1 MSLKEWK
8 NSIVFMVGMAA
19 ILYVLYVQLNYLNP
33 FAASWDQVDFSLA
46 LERYDLRA
54 MQPHFPG
61 YPYFILGGMLL
72 KGFAGQPQQALVL
85 FNILIYA
92 SSMIPVFLLASRLIS
107 RQHAFLTAAL
117 IYTASYPLVIVNEP
131 MSEGAALAVFWWY
144 FWSIAAALEKEPGKW
159 TLLPLL
165 LFSVLLG
172 VRLSYIPMG
181 VGVLYLLIKKWR
193 DKQIN
198 WAGFIKHA
206 AIAAGFQL
214 IWVGGLI
221 ISEGGIINFLELA
234 FGFTG
239 GHFQDWGGT
248 TASSELSF
256 LMRLKIF
263 LFTNIFWWG
272 IFSRTP
278 VLVVLYI
285 VIGILIFWPGKNGR
299 VFSGQ
304 PFVLGAIMMLA
315 YGGWALFAQ
324 NIDKPRH
331 ILPVA
336 LLILLL
342 GMFAFFRKRE
352 SFFAG
357 VIILVL
363 VIAQAMTAADL
374 VKKQA
379 AEKPAVYQLASFL
392 EAREADFVLYTWEE
406 TRVLEY
412 LDMPFPHKRVFTY
425 NVFQHDMGL
434 YKGRSI
440 YLTGSVVEGFKA
452 QGIDLDGKVEKIK
465 QFDSDKIFDPVY
477 HEIIL
482 YKWIP

>member
-1 MSLKEWK
+1 MAGL
-8 NSIVFMVGMAA
+8 AA
-19 ILYVLYVQLNYLNP
+19 ILYVHYVQLNFLNP

-72 KGFAGQPQQALVL
+72 KGVAGQPQQALVL

-92 SSMIPVFLLASRLIS
+92 SSIIPVFFLASRLIS
-107 RQHAFLTAAL
+107 RPHAFLTAAL
-117 IYTASYPLVIVNEP
+117 IYTANYPLVIVNEP

-144 FWSIAAALEKEPGKW
+144 FWSIAVASEKEPGKW

-165 LFSVLLG
+165 LFSILLG

-193 DKQIN
+193 DGQIN
-198 WAGFIKHA
+198 LAGFIKYT
-206 AIAAGFQL
+206 AIALGLQL
-214 IWVGGLI
+214 IWVAALVF
-221 ISEGGIINFLELA
+221 SEGGITNFLELA

-248 TASSELSF
+248 TASTELSF

-285 VIGILIFWPGKNGR
+285 VIGIFIFLPGKNGR
-299 VFSGQ
+299 NYLGQ
-304 PFVLGAIMMLA
+304 PFALGAIMMIA
-315 YGGWALFAQ
+315 YGSWALFAQ

-357 VIILVL
+357 VMILVL
-363 VIAQAMTAADL
+363 VIAQAMTAANL

-379 AEKPAVYQLASFL
+379 VEQPAVHQLASFL
-392 EAREADFVLYTWEE
+392 QAQEPDFVLYTWEE

-412 LDMPFPHKRVFTY
+412 LDMPFPHKRVYTY
-425 NVFQHDMGL
+425 NVFLHDMGL
-434 YKGRSI
+434 YKGRTV
-440 YLTGSVVEGFKA
+440 YLTGSVVQGFEA
-452 QGIDLDGKVEKIK
+452 QGIDMNGKVKEIK